1 MTATVTA
8 SVIDAYVAAQNTPRP
23 KNHAHA
29 YEHARVIQSVN
40 KKKNTTQ
47 LDGADGVFFFHQIT
61 KVAVI

>member
-47 LDGADGVFFFHQIT
+47 PFDSTEQMVCFFSI
-61 KVAVI
+61 K